1 MVRSVSLGCSVTM
14 MLMLLACSE
23 AQQTA
28 GSAGGEAEVLGATES
43 SREFGDYVL
52 HFNALTTDQLDPA
65 IAAEHGI
72 VRSPNR
78 ALLNISVLRN
88 QEIGLATAVSAE
100 ISASAR
106 NLTGQLRTIPIQEI
120 REGDAIYYIG
130 ETQVANAETLIFTVD
145 ATPESKTEP
154 LTVRFQRQFFVD
166 E

>member
-1 MVRSVSLGCSVTM
+1 M
-14 MLMLLACSE
+14 
-23 AQQTA
+23 
-28 GSAGGEAEVLGATES
+28 
-43 SREFGDYVL
+43 
-52 HFNALTTDQLDPA
+52 
-65 IAAEHGI
+65 
-72 VRSPNR
+72 
-78 ALLNISVLRN
+78 LRN

>member
-1 MVRSVSLGCSVTM
+1 MARSISLGCSVTV

-23 AQQTA
+23 APQNA
-28 GSAGGEAEVLGATES
+28 GSAGGEADVLGTTES

-65 IAAEHGI
+65 TAAEHGI

-88 QEIGLATAVSAE
+88 QEIGLAAAVSAE
-100 ISASAR
+100 VSASAR
-106 NLTGQLRTIPIQEI
+106 NLTGQLRNIPIQEI

-145 ATPESKTEP
+145 ATPESATGP
-154 LTVRFQRQFFVD
+154 LTVSFRRQFFVD